1 MQRKAEVIAT
11 MDEALKMMEKGKGS
25 DEIIE
30 TFKNVTRTK
39 QAAGGIARMIG
50 E

>member
-1 MQRKAEVIAT
+1 

-25 DEIIE
+25 DEIIV

-39 QAAGGIARMIG
+39 QAAGGLARMLG